1 MHKLPIYIVVAQ
13 FNLSDPTEVRP
24 SCNILAYACSLHS
37 DAHLHI
43 NIWKAKRD
51 NRRSCHV
58 FHYNQLQTILF
69 NDLKIHVK
77 GRWENLH
84 NLQCFGLC
92 EFLFSTEPVWIY
104 GPSLSIWRYTYKL
117 ERWDVDD
124 DIFTIYWYEYTV
136 KIRTYLPN
144 YSQIIKLSLTAFR
157 ICRLHFCIT
166 LSILH
171 ECNYYD
177 YFLLN

>member
-1 MHKLPIYIVVAQ
+1 MHKLLIYIIVAQ
-13 FNLSDPTEVRP
+13 FDLSDPTEVRP
-24 SCNILAYACSLHS
+24 RCNKLAYACSLHS

-51 NRRSCHV
+51 NRRSCCV

-69 NDLKIHVK
+69 NDFKTHVK

-104 GPSLSIWRYTYKL
+104 APSLSIWKYTYRL
-117 ERWDVDD
+117 GWWDD
-124 DIFTIYWYEYTV
+124 DDEIFTIYWYEYTV
-136 KIRTYLPN
+136 KIRTQLFA
-144 YSQIIKLSLTAFR
+144 K
-157 ICRLHFCIT
+157 
-166 LSILH
+166 
-171 ECNYYD
+171 
-177 YFLLN
+177 